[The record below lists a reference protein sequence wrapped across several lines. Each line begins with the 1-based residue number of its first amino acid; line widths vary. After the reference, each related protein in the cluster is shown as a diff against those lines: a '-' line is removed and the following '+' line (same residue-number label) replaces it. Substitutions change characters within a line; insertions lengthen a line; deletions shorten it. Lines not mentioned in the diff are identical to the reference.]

1 MKKFVT
7 TLTLTAVL
15 FIGGCGTGK
24 QLGIGWTTHNT
35 TTAIIT
41 ELNEQKLVPL
51 SFVKEFRSYQVPVN
65 AGLNNATDSYLEGD
79 LEQTDLIL
87 DMLEPM
93 LDRMI
98 KMSEEGDSK

>member
-7 TLTLTAVL
+7 TLALTTVL

-24 QLGIGWTTHNT
+24 QLGLGWTTHNT
-35 TTAIIT
+35 TTAIVT
-41 ELNEQKLVPL
+41 ELNEQELVPL

-65 AGLNNATDSYLEGD
+65 TGLNSATDAYLAGD
-79 LEQTDLIL
+79 LDQTDLIL

-98 KMSEEGDSK
+98 QMSEEGESK